1 VVYRK
6 RSPTGGAVNSKASG
20 YAQGTRKRYSTGS
33 GGRVSKRNILVRS
46 STMNEETKP
55 KMEIL
60 VRLEKHI
67 AEKPDHYYTMWWPDG
82 SLHSATHLDSGITYV
97 VMETDECIGVIWMA

>member
-1 VVYRK
+1 
-6 RSPTGGAVNSKASG
+6 
-20 YAQGTRKRYSTGS
+20 
-33 GGRVSKRNILVRS
+33 
-46 STMNEETKP
+46 MNEETKP

-97 VMETDECIGVIWMA
+97 VLETDECIGVVWMV